1 MTLAILN
8 SAVVLGTRLQT
19 VRVEVHVA
27 GGLSQFS
34 LVGLADAEVRES
46 RERVRAAIQSAG
58 FEFPIG
64 RLTVNL
70 APADLPKQSG
80 RFDLAMAL
88 GILMASGQ
96 APHGAQRIASSW
108 LFAAELS
115 LTGALVCF
123 SGMAALMAAWMR
135 EPGVSPIV
143 LPMNAGFELTDL
155 LAHATDTAHTIRG
168 AATLVEALQQLA
180 DPAALPCL
188 AMAATAQTAN
198 RGAAPCLSQVHD
210 QAAACR
216 QLEIAATGAHHLL
229 LIGPPGAGKT
239 LLAER
244 LPGLLPPA
252 TLADSLETR
261 LLHGL
266 HPSAGA
272 APAWGNRPFRRPHHG
287 TSAAALVGGGRGI
300 PRPGEISLA
309 HGGVLF
315 LDEFPEF
322 SSHVLEQLREPLE
335 TGEIHLARSGGS
347 LALPAAFQLVAA
359 MNPCPCGAA
368 GSRRLVCRCT
378 PEARHRYLQRLSG
391 PLLDR
396 IDLVSWLEPPDP
408 GSLLEAPATGQAAEP
423 SARVRERVVAAQAVA
438 LARQGVLN
446 ARLTAGQLEH
456 ACAAERDA
464 LSLLAQTARQLN
476 WSGRAVH
483 RVLRVARSIAD
494 LDAKPAQRIAS
505 HHMAEAIQSRRLPVL
520 ETAGGSAGRASR

>member
-1 MTLAILN
+1 MTLALLN
-8 SAVVLGTRLQT
+8 SAAVLGTRLQT
-19 VRVEVHVA
+19 VRVEVHLA

-58 FEFPIG
+58 FEFPLG

-80 RFDLAMAL
+80 RFDLPIAL

-96 APHGAQRIASSW
+96 APPGAQRAAREW
-108 LFAAELS
+108 VFAAGLS
-115 LTGALVCF
+115 LTGALVSF
-123 SGMAALMAAWMR
+123 SGMAALVAAWMR
-135 EPGVSPIV
+135 ETEPYPLV
-143 LPMNAGFELTDL
+143 LPLVAGHELNEL
-155 LAHATDTAHTIRG
+155 LAHAPAAAEPVHG
-168 AATLVEALQQLA
+168 ASVLNEVVQQLGRL
-180 DPAALPCL
+180 DALPCL
-188 AMAATAQTAN
+188 ANANTQQAAAT
-198 RGAAPCLSQVHD
+198 AAPCLSDVHD
-210 QAAACR
+210 QPAACR
-216 QLEIAATGAHHLL
+216 ALEVAATGAHHLL

-252 TLADSLETR
+252 DFADSLETR

-266 HPSAGA
+266 HPAAGA
-272 APAWGNRPFRRPHHG
+272 PPCWGSRPFRRPHHG
-287 TSAAALVGGGRGI
+287 TSAAALVGGGRGM

-322 SSHVLEQLREPLE
+322 SPHVLEQLREPLE

-378 PEARHRYLQRLSG
+378 SEARHRYLQRLSG

-408 GSLLEAPATGQAAEP
+408 GSLLEARDAGRAAEP
-423 SARVRERVVAAQAVA
+423 SAEVRQRVVAARQLAM
-438 LARQGVLN
+438 ARQGTPN
-446 ARLTAGQLEH
+446 ARLP
-456 ACAAERDA
+456 AASLSHVCDSDSAAR
-464 LSLLAQTARQLN
+464 SLLAQTARQLN

-494 LDAKPAQRIAS
+494 LDHPVPARIAS
-505 HHMAEAIQSRRLPVL
+505 HHMAEAIQSRRLPVFDS
-520 ETAGGSAGRASR
+520 TTTGAGRASR